1 MKKKNIAILGST
13 GSVGT
18 QALEVISALPDQYAV
33 IALTAEN
40 NASLLIKQALKFL
53 PKAVVIGNN
62 YLFRE
67 VSDAL
72 SPYNIE
78 VACGSASLCEI
89 VQMPEIDLVLAA
101 IMGFAGL
108 KPVVAAIRA
117 GKNIAIANKEPLVV
131 AGEMIMDEVSKHK
144 VSILPVDSEH
154 SAIFQCLSGEH
165 YQDIE
170 KIYIT
175 ASGGPFF
182 GRDRTSLEHVSPAH
196 ALKHPNWSM
205 GNKITIDSASL
216 MNKGLEAI
224 EAKWLFNLV
233 PEQIDVIVHP
243 QSIVHSLVQFSDG
256 SLKAQLGLPDMK
268 LPIHY
273 AFNYPERHATNF
285 KRFNFMDYPE
295 LNFYK
300 PDINVFQNLSLAFDA
315 LNLGGIMPCV
325 LNAANEVAVAAFLTE
340 KIGFLEMSDVIGE
353 VMAIASQIMKPSLE
367 DFFDIDKL
375 TREHANSFIINR
387 TKNVGYYHTS

>member
-1 MKKKNIAILGST
+1 MKKKSIAILGST

-18 QALEVISALPDQYAV
+18 QALEVISARPNYYNV

-40 NASLLIKQALKFL
+40 NAELLIEQAIKFH
-53 PKAVVIGNN
+53 PKTVVIGNES
-62 YLFRE
+62 LFRQVNE
-67 VSDAL
+67 ALRPYSVLVLCGSDA
-72 SPYNIE
+72 
-78 VACGSASLCEI
+78 LCEI

-101 IMGFAGL
+101 VMGFAGL
-108 KPVVAAIRA
+108 KPVVMAIRA

-131 AGEMIMDEVSKHK
+131 AGELIMEEVNKHK

-154 SAIFQCLSGEH
+154 SAIFQCLAGEH
-165 YQDIE
+165 YRDIE

-182 GRDRTSLEHVSPAH
+182 GWDSASLEHISPAH

-224 EAKWLFNLV
+224 EAKWLFNLE
-233 PEQIDVIVHP
+233 PKQIDVIVHP
-243 QSIVHSLVQFSDG
+243 QSIVHSLVQFTDG
-256 SLKAQLGLPDMK
+256 SIKAQLGLPDMK

-273 AFNYPERHATNF
+273 AFHYPERQSTGF
-285 KRFNFMDYPE
+285 KRFSFLDYPE
-295 LNFYK
+295 LNFHK
-300 PDINVFQNLSLAFDA
+300 PDMSVFKNLSLAYDA

-325 LNAANEVAVAAFLTE
+325 LNAANEVAVAAFLSE
-340 KIGFLEMSDVIGE
+340 MIGFLEMSDVIGE
-353 VMAIASQIMKPSLE
+353 VMAIASQIKKPSLD
-367 DFFDIDKL
+367 DFFEIDKL
-375 TREHANSFIINR
+375 SRELAHSFIANR
-387 TKNVGYYHTS
+387 VKHAGYYHTF

>member
-18 QALEVISALPDQYAV
+18 QALEVISAQPDHFNV

-40 NASLLIKQALKFL
+40 NADLLIAQAIKFL
-53 PKAVVIGNN
+53 PKSVVIGNES
-62 YLFRE
+62 LFRQ
-67 VSDAL
+67 VSVALKPYSIDVMCGSNAL
-72 SPYNIE
+72 S
-78 VACGSASLCEI
+78 EI
-89 VQMPEIDLVLAA
+89 VQLPEIDLVLAA
-101 IMGFAGL
+101 VMGFAGL
-108 KPVVAAIRA
+108 KPVVAAIKA
-117 GKNIAIANKEPLVV
+117 GKHIAIANKEPLVV
-131 AGEMIMDEVSKHK
+131 AGELIMAEVIKHK

-154 SAIFQCLSGEH
+154 SAIFQCLAGER
-165 YQDIE
+165 YEDIE

-182 GRDRTSLEHVSPAH
+182 GRDKASLQHVTPAH

-224 EAKWLFNLV
+224 EAKWLFNLQ
-233 PEQIDVIVHP
+233 PKQIDIIVHP

-273 AFNYPERHATNF
+273 AFHFPERQSTDF
-285 KRFNFMDYPE
+285 KRFNFLDYPE
-295 LNFYK
+295 LNFHK
-300 PDINVFQNLSLAFDA
+300 PDLSVFQNLSLAYEA
-315 LNLGGIMPCV
+315 LYQGGIMPCV
-325 LNAANEVAVAAFLTE
+325 LNAANEVAVAAFLSE
-340 KIGFLEMSDVIGE
+340 KIAFLEMSDVISE
-353 VMAIASQIMKPSLE
+353 AMTNANQIENPSLE
-367 DFFDIDKL
+367 DYFEIDNWS
-375 TREHANSFIINR
+375 RDHARSYITNR
-387 TKNVGYYHTS
+387 TKHAGYHPIS